1 MARTSVIIFSIC
13 LASLG
18 AVGVGCVHQK
28 EDKHPAQKVL
38 SKSDYQAIRQE
49 FSEPT
54 GGKTQFHSYPVR
66 QGKPPLAVLVPAGNA
81 VRVIN
86 AATGALIA
94 VGETERDAIVS
105 VDASA
110 GVTLG
115 QSRLAPGPIPS
126 AGDIAIY
133 IEQPRPVM
141 PGAAPAPAAP
151 RNSATTT
158 PAK

>member
-1 MARTSVIIFSIC
+1 MTRTSVIIFSIC
-13 LASLG
+13 LAALAS
-18 AVGVGCVHQK
+18 AVGVGCVHQE

-54 GGKTQFHSYPVR
+54 GGKTQFRSYPVK

-86 AATGALIA
+86 VASGTLIA
-94 VGETERDAIVS
+94 VGETERDAIIS

-110 GVTLG
+110 G
-115 QSRLAPGPIPS
+115 
-126 AGDIAIY
+126 
-133 IEQPRPVM
+133 
-141 PGAAPAPAAP
+141 
-151 RNSATTT
+151 
-158 PAK
+158 